1 MVDDEHV
8 RGNLVPGPV
17 LVLLLLPFLTLALLI
32 PAPLE
37 LTQVGYLDR
46 SPVDKVVRHLL
57 VHDDLLAFH
66 QT

>member
-1 MVDDEHV
+1 M
-8 RGNLVPGPV
+8 VPGPV